1 MKKVLFDRLLI
12 GFSFTVFFILIAV
25 QAAMIHP
32 GIKSVFFYEKIEGS
46 PLSSEVY
53 LYVPCK
59 MELQLVNMGQCPDL
73 KVLVNGEEEGFF
85 TGKTVLL
92 DLKDGDVVQLDGCN
106 VPVQA
111 QVQISAVS
119 QNIAGLLGKSVVV
132 KDGIISVANISVSG
146 T

>member
-1 MKKVLFDRLLI
+1 MRTVLFERFLI
-12 GFSFTVFFILIAV
+12 WFSLAVFLVLIAV

-32 GIKSVFFYEKIEGS
+32 GIKSVFFYEQIDGS

-59 MELQLVNMGQCPDL
+59 MELQLVNMGQCPAL
-73 KVLVNGEEEGFF
+73 KVLVNGEEEDFF
-85 TGKTVLL
+85 KGKTVLL

-119 QNIAGLLGKSVVV
+119 QNITGLLGKRFVVTN
-132 KDGIISVANISVSG
+132 GIIAVANISAAG

>member
-1 MKKVLFDRLLI
+1 MKTVLFDRLLI
-12 GFSFTVFFILIAV
+12 GFCFAVFFILIAV

-32 GIKSVFFYEKIEGS
+32 GIRSVFFYEQIEGS
-46 PLSSEVY
+46 PLLSEVF

-59 MELQLVNMGQCPDL
+59 MELSLVNMGQCPDL
-73 KVLVNGEEEGFF
+73 KVLVNGEEEDFF
-85 TGKTVLL
+85 MEKTVLL

-119 QNIAGLLGKSVVV
+119 QNITGLLGKSVVV
-132 KDGIISVANISVSG
+132 RDGIITVANISAAG
-146 T
+146 A